1 MSSKIPSRMD
11 VFVRPYILDVVIVRA
26 VLVSGLSDMPLVNSP
41 VKLYVSE
48 DGVNWSLF
56 DSAYTGSYGT
66 VATTYATGGKKVWF
80 KAVFEGDDYYD
91 PSEDV
96 AVWDPPVGPWVWCG
110 TSLSLKAEKVDDNT
124 LKVTARL
131 TDSNGSPLQNKRIW
145 FRYHIEGTFAYI
157 LFAAAY
163 TDANGYAVVE
173 YGPDLSAPVFFE
185 AVFVGDD
192 QCDGAYASAYWK
204 PNIASTY
211 MYLSVR
217 YDADRNVLV
226 LNADLYNAVGGVLA
240 NRTIYFSESKDGISW
255 TEFGSAVTDVLGR
268 ASITHNVE
276 SRLFFKAEF
285 RGDDT
290 YSPSSAST
298 AWPVLRGRI
307 NLNLNITI

>member
-1 MSSKIPSRMD
+1 MSSKIPTRMD
-11 VFVRPYILDVVIVRA
+11 AFVRPYTLDVVIVRA
-26 VLVSGLSDMPLVNSP
+26 VLVSGLSDMPLVNYP

-48 DGVNWSLF
+48 DGVNWSLLGTW
-56 DSAYTGSYGT
+56 YTGAYGT
-66 VATTYATGGKKVWF
+66 VATTYTTGGKKLWF
-80 KAVFEGDDYYD
+80 KAVFEGDADYD

-96 AVWDPPVGPWVWCG
+96 AVWDPPVGPWVGCG
-110 TSLSLKAEKVDDNT
+110 TSLSLKAEDAGNVVR
-124 LKVTARL
+124 LTARL

-240 NRTIYFSESKDGISW
+240 NRTIYFSESKDGSSW
-255 TEFGSAVTDVLGR
+255 TEFGSAVTDALGR

-290 YSPSSAST
+290 YAPSSAT
-298 AWPVLRGRI
+298 VVWPVLRGRI
-307 NLNLNITI
+307 NLSLNIAV